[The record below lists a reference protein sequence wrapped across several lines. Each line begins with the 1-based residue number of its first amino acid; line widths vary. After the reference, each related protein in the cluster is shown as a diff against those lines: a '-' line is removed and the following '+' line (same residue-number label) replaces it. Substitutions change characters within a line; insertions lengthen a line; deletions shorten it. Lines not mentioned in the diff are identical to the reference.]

1 MEWDL
6 LGGVVRA
13 QVEVQ
18 AEEVEVLA
26 GWVVTVQELVPAET
40 VSARIVGRD

>member
-1 MEWDL
+1 MGWDL
-6 LGGVVRA
+6 LGGVARVR
-13 QVEVQ
+13 VEVQ

-26 GWVVTVQELVPAET
+26 EWVVTVLELVPAET

>member
-1 MEWDL
+1 MGWDL
-6 LGGVVRA
+6 PGGAVRVR
-13 QVEVQ
+13 VEVQ

-26 GWVVTVQELVPAET
+26 GWVVTVLELVPAET